1 MTADLEFRGWQ
12 RSASEALIH
21 AVTDDDHDHVVQ
33 YVAAAKLAAD
43 NAIEVATNPRQV
55 AAAESLKRAAEQV
68 EMLAAHPEQ
77 M

>member
-1 MTADLEFRGWQ
+1 VTADLQFRGWQ

-21 AVTDDDHDHVVQ
+21 AVTDDDPAHVVQ

-55 AAAESLKRAAEQV
+55 AAAESLKRAAEHV
-68 EMLAAHPEQ
+68 EMLAQHPEQ